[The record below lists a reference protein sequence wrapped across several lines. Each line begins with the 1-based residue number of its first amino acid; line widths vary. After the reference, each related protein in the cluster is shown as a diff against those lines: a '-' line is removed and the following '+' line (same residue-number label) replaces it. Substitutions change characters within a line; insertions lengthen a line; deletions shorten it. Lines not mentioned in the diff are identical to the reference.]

1 MKTGK
6 EFLFA
11 LDITEE
17 ERNKIKRIRAAV
29 LFIESYR
36 ELPLLAWP
44 RLLLDK
50 IAELEEKL
58 VLFR

>member
-1 MKTGK
+1 VD
-6 EFLFA
+6 A
-11 LDITEE
+11 PEE
-17 ERNKIKRIRAAV
+17 ERQRVKRIRTAV

-58 VLFR
+58 VLFRYVASLAEPNE